1 MVISYPLYFHGVKY
15 NVSASISFFF
25 FFFLIWALF
34 FSWWD
39 LLKFYQF
46 FLSFKRTSL
55 YFNWF
60 FKIIFSLL
68 FNSIFFMISFQLI
81 FEFCFSFSSS
91 FRCKIRLFIWDFSCF
106 LKLAYITVRLHLRTA
121 FAAPHRF
128 WIVTFS
134 FVSRY
139 FLISSL
145 ISSVIHWLFSSI
157 LFSLHIFVF
166 FRGFFF

>member
-1 MVISYPLYFHGVKY
+1 MVSVVTFFISNFIDLGPLL
-15 NVSASISFFF
+15 
-25 FFFLIWALF
+25 FL
-34 FSWWD
+34 WWVW
-39 LLKFYQF
+39 LKVFQF
-46 FLSFKRTSL
+46 CLSVQRTSFWFHW
-55 YFNWF
+55 YF
-60 FKIIFSLL
+60 LL
-68 FNSIFFMISFQLI
+68 FSSLFISALIFMISFLLLPLGLV
-81 FEFCFSFSSS
+81 CCLSSC

-157 LFSLHIFVF
+157 LFSLHMFVLF
-166 FRGFFF
+166 MVSSCSLLLTS